1 MKKISSQN
9 YDFYFIK
16 NSIAILRCVKQRLM
30 HDKITINVILG

>member
-16 NSIAILRCVKQRLM
+16 NSILRCVKQRLM